1 MPHDPQLRQP
11 ALLCVGGCWSS
22 IACGCAVVHLP
33 CVKLSCRMHCSYA
46 SCVAQRTSGDLALLA
61 TSADTRG
68 LRISCW
74 YAAASV
80 RFMGSSPTWQQ
91 QQ

>member
-1 MPHDPQLRQP
+1 MD
-11 ALLCVGGCWSS
+11 
-22 IACGCAVVHLP
+22 
-33 CVKLSCRMHCSYA
+33 CSYA